1 MKKAQVSPSRKI
13 KENMKSILE
22 HTQYKKKKTVRSQ
35 MHDLDINCLD
45 SIKRIILVC
54 LGGGGSPMR
63 DTILWSVPMH
73 NDATGLETS

>member
-1 MKKAQVSPSRKI
+1 
-13 KENMKSILE
+13 MKSILE
-22 HTQYKKKKTVRSQ
+22 HTQYKKKKKTVRSQ